1 MSKYHILRDY
11 QRAKDGDLGNTALN
25 VAAKLDGNPAF
36 LNPPV
41 KPADLKTAALN
52 FNVAVGV
59 CQDGTTEDTLHKNAL
74 KAALIAL
81 LDTLADYVEAN
92 SNNDPEIITSSGF
105 TLASTSKTTPA
116 PVGTISINAIN
127 NASAGALNLDMNY
140 GDNVWGFEVQ
150 TSTAPNV
157 WVAAG
162 YYTDPLNV
170 TVTGLTPGTLYALR
184 VRVHGS
190 KNQISDWSD
199 VVSHMAI

>member
-1 MSKYHILRDY
+1 M
-11 QRAKDGDLGNTALN
+11 
-25 VAAKLDGNPAF
+25 
-36 LNPPV
+36 
-41 KPADLKTAALN
+41 
-52 FNVAVGV
+52 GV